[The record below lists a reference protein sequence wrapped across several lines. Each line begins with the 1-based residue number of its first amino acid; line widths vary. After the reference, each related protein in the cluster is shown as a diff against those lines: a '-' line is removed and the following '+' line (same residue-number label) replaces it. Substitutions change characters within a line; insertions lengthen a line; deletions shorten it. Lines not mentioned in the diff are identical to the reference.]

1 MNDLSMEDWIMA
13 QGWLSWSE
21 GYAWVWLVLAV
32 LILAGVT
39 NVIVAHALDVA
50 DRQSKKTVN
59 LWDDSLIYALRKPV
73 RISVWVIAVIL
84 SVDIVEKSSSNK
96 AVSSVL
102 DYIQPER
109 YTLFIVFFMCWFG
122 LRFIK
127 QAERVLI
134 DPNRL
139 KKPMDLT
146 TVHALGKAMKA
157 VVIIIG
163 LIVVL
168 QTLGI
173 SVSGLLAFGGV
184 GGIAVGFAAKDL
196 LANFF
201 GGLMIYLDRPFKV
214 GDWVRSP
221 DKNIEGTVEDIGW
234 RLTRIRTFDK
244 RPLYVPNSTF
254 ASISVENPSRML
266 NRRIYET
273 IGLRYSDARV
283 VPVIVK
289 EVREMLVAHED
300 IDTKQTLIVNFNSFG
315 AHSLDF
321 FIYTF
326 TKTTD
331 WVEYHTVKEKVLLQV
346 MDIVHKHGAD
356 MAFPTQTL
364 HVEGNIQTE
373 QNRPASEELS

>member
-1 MNDLSMEDWIMA
+1 MEDFNMEDWLMA

-21 GYAWVWLVLAV
+21 GYTWIWLVLLVLFCAAV
-32 LILAGVT
+32 ANIVFARMLDLAE
-39 NVIVAHALDVA
+39 
-50 DRQSKKTVN
+50 RQAEKTVN
-59 LWDDSLIYALRKPV
+59 LWDDTFIYALRKPV
-73 RISVWVIAVIL
+73 RVSVWVTAVLL
-84 SVDIVEKSSSNK
+84 SVDIIEKSSSSK
-96 AVSSVL
+96 TVSSVL
-102 DYIQPER
+102 DYVQPER
-109 YTLFIVFFMCWFG
+109 YALFVVIFMCWFA

-127 QAERVLI
+127 QAEHVLI
-134 DPNRL
+134 DPSRL

-157 VVIIIG
+157 VVIVIG
-163 LIVVL
+163 LLVVL

-214 GDWVRSP
+214 GDWIRSP

-254 ASISVENPSRML
+254 ANISVENPSRML

-273 IGLRYSDARV
+273 IGVRYEDARL
-283 VPVIVK
+283 VPAIV
-289 EVREMLVAHED
+289 EDVRAMLASHPD
-300 IDTKQTLIVNFNSFG
+300 IDTKQTLIVNFNSFN
-315 AHSLDF
+315 AYSMDF
-321 FIYTF
+321 FVYTF

-331 WVEYHTVKEKVLLQV
+331 WIEYHKVKEKVLLEI
-346 MDIVHKHGAD
+346 MAIVHKHGAD

-364 HVEGNIQTE
+364 HVDGVLAG
-373 QNRPASEELS
+373 ASEN

>member
-1 MNDLSMEDWIMA
+1 MNDINMEDWIMA
-13 QGWLSWSE
+13 QGWLDWSE
-21 GYAWVWLVLAV
+21 GYTWVWLVMLV
-32 LILAGVT
+32 LILAAVI
-39 NVIVAHALDVA
+39 NVVATRMLDIA
-50 DRQSKKTVN
+50 EKQAEKTQN
-59 LWDDSLIYALRKPV
+59 LWDDSFIYALRKPV
-73 RISVWVIAVIL
+73 RISVWVAAVIL
-84 SVDIVEKSSSNK
+84 SVDIVEKSSSNNT
-96 AVSSVL
+96 VSSVL

-109 YTLFIVFFMCWFG
+109 YAIFVVVFMCWFA

-139 KKPMDLT
+139 SKPMDLT
-146 TVHALGKAMKA
+146 TVKALGKAMRA
-157 VVIIIG
+157 VVFVVC
-163 LIVVL
+163 LLVVL

-173 SVSGLLAFGGV
+173 SISGLLAFGGV

-254 ASISVENPSRML
+254 TSISVENPSRML

-273 IGLRYSDARV
+273 IGLRYQDARQ
-283 VPVIVK
+283 VPNIVK
-289 EVREMLVAHED
+289 EVREMLATHPD
-300 IDTKQTLIVNFNSFG
+300 IDTNQTLIVNFNSFG

-321 FIYTF
+321 FVYTF

-331 WVEYHTVKEKVLLQV
+331 WVEFHKIKEQVLLKI
-346 MDIVHKHGAD
+346 MSIVHKHGAD

-364 HVEGNIQTE
+364 HLEGDLLKEARVELEGN
-373 QNRPASEELS
+373 

>member
-1 MNDLSMEDWIMA
+1 MNELSMEDWIMA

-21 GYAWVWLVLAV
+21 GYVWVWLVLAV
-32 LILAGVT
+32 LILAAIT
-39 NVIVAHALDVA
+39 NVVVAHTLDVA
-50 DRQSKKTVN
+50 ERQAEKTVN

-73 RISVWVIAVIL
+73 RVSVWVVAVIL
-84 SVDIVEKSSSNK
+84 SVDIVEKSSESK

-109 YTLFIVFFMCWFG
+109 YALFVVVFICWFA

-127 QAERVLI
+127 QAEKVLV
-134 DPNRL
+134 DPSRL
-139 KKPMDLT
+139 SKPMDLT

-157 VVIIIG
+157 VVFIIG
-163 LIVVL
+163 ALVIL

-214 GDWVRSP
+214 GDWIRSP

-254 ASISVENPSRML
+254 ANISVENPSRML

-273 IGLRYSDARV
+273 IGLRYQDAKV
-283 VPVIVK
+283 VPHVVQEVK
-289 EVREMLVAHED
+289 EMLKHHPD

-315 AHSLDF
+315 AHSMDF

-331 WVEYHTVKEKVLLQV
+331 WIEYHQVKEKVLLQV
-346 MDIVHKHGAD
+346 MEIVHKHGAD

-364 HVEGNIQTE
+364 HLEGDLLNQMSG
-373 QNRPASEELS
+373 RS